1 MKHLFRSLFVLAA
14 IVGLATPSHAVVI
27 LDDTWADGNRSNTS
41 LPTNAAWYASSGSAL
56 TATTGSMTL
65 TIGGSAVLAVSYF
78 TTNAAAPVSLSVGDT
93 LVTTITFDFNGV
105 AAENTSLGF
114 PFGVYEFGSNRVS
127 ADFSSNRRKALA

>member
-1 MKHLFRSLFVLAA
+1 MSMKHLFRSFLVISML
-14 IVGLATPSHAVVI
+14 IGLAMPSHAVVI

-78 TTNAAAPVSLSVGDT
+78 TTNAATPVQLTVGDT
-93 LVTTITFDFNGV
+93 LLTTITFVFNGV
-105 AAENTSLGF
+105 AAPNSSQGF
-114 PFGVYEFGSNRVS
+114 RLGVYEFGSSRVS
-127 ADFSSNRRKALA
+127 AD

>member
-1 MKHLFRSLFVLAA
+1 MKHLFRSFLVIAA
-14 IVGLATPSHAVVI
+14 MVGIAMPSQAVVI

-78 TTNAAAPVSLSVGDT
+78 TTNAANPVQLTVGDT
-93 LVTTITFDFNGV
+93 LLTTITFTFNGV
-105 AAENTSLGF
+105 AAANTSQGF
-114 PFGVYEFGSNRVS
+114 R
-127 ADFSSNRRKALA
+127 